1 MWQRLRHMLRKE
13 LIQIFRDPRM
23 RPVIL
28 VMPVLQLLV
37 FSYAAVT
44 DVTHIATLLWD
55 EDNTVASRE
64 LAERFVASKFFE
76 KTEVVTD
83 PGQVT
88 RMMDAAEVQTVLHI
102 PRGFEGE
109 INAGQS
115 GMIQMILDG
124 TDSNT
129 AGVVLQYAG
138 QICNLWTSE
147 LTASRTARLAGN
159 QPKPATVEVRTRT
172 WYNENLERQIYYV
185 PGVIAP
191 LVTLITLM
199 LTAMAIVREKE
210 IGTMEQIMVTP
221 IRPVEFILGKT
232 LPFALI
238 GFLDVILVT
247 VAGVFWF
254 NVPLRGNILFLFLS
268 TALFFM
274 STLGI
279 GLIISTLSQT
289 QQQAMLSTFFVFMP
303 ALLLSG
309 FMFPVNNMPEPI
321 QWLTVVNPLRHYLE
335 IIRSVFLKGGGMAIL
350 GRQMVILSVMGVVM
364 LTIASLRFRK
374 TL

>member
-1 MWQRLRHMLRKE
+1 MCSSDL
-13 LIQIFRDPRM
+13 
-23 RPVIL
+23 
-28 VMPVLQLLV
+28 
-37 FSYAAVT
+37 
-44 DVTHIATLLWD
+44 
-55 EDNTVASRE
+55 
-64 LAERFVASKFFE
+64 
-76 KTEVVTD
+76 
-83 PGQVT
+83 
-88 RMMDAAEVQTVLHI
+88 
-102 PRGFEGE
+102 
-109 INAGQS
+109 
-115 GMIQMILDG
+115 
-124 TDSNT
+124 
-129 AGVVLQYAG
+129 
-138 QICNLWTSE
+138 
-147 LTASRTARLAGN
+147 
-159 QPKPATVEVRTRT
+159 
-172 WYNENLERQIYYV
+172 
-185 PGVIAP
+185 
-191 LVTLITLM
+191 
-199 LTAMAIVREKE
+199 
-210 IGTMEQIMVTP
+210 
-221 IRPVEFILGKT
+221 
-232 LPFALI
+232 
-238 GFLDVILVT
+238 T

>member
-1 MWQRLRHMLRKE
+1 
-13 LIQIFRDPRM
+13 
-23 RPVIL
+23 
-28 VMPVLQLLV
+28 
-37 FSYAAVT
+37 
-44 DVTHIATLLWD
+44 
-55 EDNTVASRE
+55 
-64 LAERFVASKFFE
+64 
-76 KTEVVTD
+76 
-83 PGQVT
+83 
-88 RMMDAAEVQTVLHI
+88 
-102 PRGFEGE
+102 
-109 INAGQS
+109 
-115 GMIQMILDG
+115 
-124 TDSNT
+124 
-129 AGVVLQYAG
+129 
-138 QICNLWTSE
+138 
-147 LTASRTARLAGN
+147 
-159 QPKPATVEVRTRT
+159 
-172 WYNENLERQIYYV
+172 
-185 PGVIAP
+185 
-191 LVTLITLM
+191 
-199 LTAMAIVREKE
+199 
-210 IGTMEQIMVTP
+210 MEQIMVTP